1 MWNYDSICV
10 FHPKEKCFTR
20 IDVTDAVENWHNDSK
35 PSFLC
40 PRLSWYGSLSINLP
54 STANAYQKTYNFRF
68 YKRVICKKNRCYHCR
83 GNIAQKSLKAI
94 YRYADTALGLK
105 RRFSWWRVIANRTK
119 KKNPTNWTIN
129 KLTEV
134 FVIFIYN
141 SIWVLLFVN
150 LYEKGRNIFFIVRKM
165 MFWFTPFII
174 SSDVA
179 QISQLL
185 RDLENI
191 CIFQWWV
198 EW

>member
-35 PSFLC
+35 PSFLW

-68 YKRVICKKNRCYHCR
+68 YKRVICKRIVAT
-83 GNIAQKSLKAI
+83 IAAAILHKSLLKLYIGMLTRRLAWN
-94 YRYADTALGLK
+94 DGFLDEGL
-105 RRFSWWRVIANRTK
+105 SRTELK
-119 KKNPTNWTIN
+119 KTPTNWTIN

-150 LYEKGRNIFFIVRKM
+150 LYEKGRNIFFIVREM

>member
-35 PSFLC
+35 PSFLW

-54 STANAYQKTYNFRF
+54 STANAYQKTYNLRF
-68 YKRVICKKNRCYHCR
+68 YKRVICKRIVAT
-83 GNIAQKSLKAI
+83 IAAAILHKSL
-94 YRYADTALGLK
+94 LK
-105 RRFSWWRVIANRTK
+105 LNIGMLTRRLAWNDGVIANRTK
-119 KKNPTNWTIN
+119 KKTPTNWTIN